1 MGGRAGGG
9 ASGGMGS
16 RSRGGASSGPQPM
29 AVVKGQPGYKAA
41 QTMAG
46 ELTSFGNISMNSG
59 RDHFENMQ
67 DRLSRFL
74 GAVEKK
80 GGFGGDVAKTVNGSI
95 KPYSKYVAKMSDKQA
110 WAIAKSAVE
119 NGVAGP
125 WDKTY
130 SRS

>member
-1 MGGRAGGG
+1 MGARSGGG

-16 RSRGGASSGPQPM
+16 RSRGGSSGPQPM
-29 AVVKGQPGYKAA
+29 PVVKGQPGYKAA

-130 SRS
+130 SRN

>member
-16 RSRGGASSGPQPM
+16 RSRGGGGPQPM

-41 QTMAG
+41 QDMTKAIQDIASR
-46 ELTSFGNISMNSG
+46 TKYNSFGHEMG
-59 RDHFENMQ
+59 Q

-74 GAVEKK
+74 DAVAAK
-80 GGFGGDVAKTVNGSI
+80 GGFGGDVAKTVSSTI
-95 KPYSKYVAKMSDKQA
+95 KSNSFTVAKVSDKQA

-119 NGVAGP
+119 KGIAGP
-125 WDKTY
+125 YDKKY
-130 SRS
+130 DFFSK